1 MNTNELHPVVSNLN
15 KIMNDRNLSKVQF
28 ASMIGLPEAKWNKIS
43 NGKQNLT
50 VQELSKIARLLNM
63 EDVDIYTYPQKL
75 VFRADESV
83 KAQITIE
90 LNNELKDKVL
100 DLVFENDNLKLIK

>member
-1 MNTNELHPVVSNLN
+1 MNTNELHPVVANLN